1 MAPEL
6 TLTLAMTALVMG
18 LAGGPHCVAMC
29 GAACGGVARLDARS
43 TARGLALFQD
53 GRLVGYTSLGALAGA
68 SVQGM
73 GWLGTQ
79 VAALRPVWT
88 MFHAAALLLGLAMLY
103 LARQPHWLDAT
114 GKRVWVAVRGRVV
127 VGGEGASASRMAG
140 IAGLGALW
148 AFMPCGL
155 LYSAL
160 LVAALSGSAAGGAV
174 VMALFAAGSGIVLA
188 AGPWVWLRVRGMG
201 KATGQGAWGVRLAGL
216 ALALMSAWALWK
228 GLVQNGAPW
237 CVTS

>member
-1 MAPEL
+1 MAPFL
-6 TLTLAMTALVMG
+6 TLTLALTALAMG

-43 TARGLALFQD
+43 TARGLALFQA
-53 GRLVGYTSLGALAGA
+53 GRLVGYTALGAVAGA

-114 GKRVWVAVRGRVV
+114 GKRVWVAVRNRVPA
-127 VGGEGASASRMAG
+127 GGAAGAGG

-160 LVAALSGSAAGGAV
+160 LVAALSGSAAGGAA
-174 VMALFAAGSGIVLA
+174 VMALFAVGSGMVLA
-188 AGPWVWLRVRGMG
+188 AGPWLWLRVRGMG
-201 KATGQGAWGVRLAGL
+201 QATGQGAWGVRLAGL
-216 ALALMSAWALWK
+216 ALAAMSAWALWM
-228 GLVQNGAPW
+228 GLMQNGAPW
-237 CVTS
+237 CVTP

>member
-1 MAPEL
+1 MAPFL
-6 TLTLAMTALVMG
+6 TLTLAMTALGMG

-43 TARGLALFQD
+43 TARGLALFQL
-53 GRLVGYTSLGALAGA
+53 GRFAGYTALGALAGA

-103 LARQPHWLDAT
+103 LARQPRWLDAT
-114 GKRVWVAVRGRVV
+114 GKRVWVALRSRVPS
-127 VGGEGASASRMAG
+127 GGAGGARG

-160 LVAALSGSAAGGAV
+160 LVAALSGSAAGGAG
-174 VMALFAAGSGIVLA
+174 VMALFALGSGAVLA
-188 AGPWVWLRVRGMG
+188 AGPWLWLRVRGMG
-201 KATGQGAWGVRLAGL
+201 RATGQGAWGVRLAGL
-216 ALALMSAWALWK
+216 ALAAMSGWALWK
-228 GLVQNGAPW
+228 GLVQGAAPW
-237 CVTS
+237 CVTP

>member
-1 MAPEL
+1 MAPFL
-6 TLTLAMTALVMG
+6 TLTLALTALAMG

-43 TARGLALFQD
+43 TARGLALFQA
-53 GRLVGYTSLGALAGA
+53 GRLVGYTALGAVAGA

-114 GKRVWVAVRGRVV
+114 GKRVWVAVRNRVPA
-127 VGGEGASASRMAG
+127 GGAAGAGG

-160 LVAALSGSAAGGAV
+160 LVAALSGSAAGGAA
-174 VMALFAAGSGIVLA
+174 VMALFAVGSGMVLA
-188 AGPWVWLRVRGMG
+188 AGPWLWLRVRGMG
-201 KATGQGAWGVRLAGL
+201 QATGQGAWG
-216 ALALMSAWALWK
+216 W
-228 GLVQNGAPW
+228 PW
-237 CVTS
+237 RRCRRGRCGWG